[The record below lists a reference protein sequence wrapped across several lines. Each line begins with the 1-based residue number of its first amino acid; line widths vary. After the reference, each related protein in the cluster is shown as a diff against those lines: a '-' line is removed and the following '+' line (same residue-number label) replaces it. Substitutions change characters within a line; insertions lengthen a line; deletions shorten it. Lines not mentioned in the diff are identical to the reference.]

1 MTATGTSANAF
12 KRFFGARKTLRW
24 LVWASLAS
32 QILIVFTGGLVRLT
46 GSGLGCPTWPKC
58 TDDSLVNVPEQGIH
72 GFIEF
77 GNRLLTFVL
86 LVIAILTLVAC
97 WLAAK
102 HLRKYSVALIVGI
115 LAQAVLGG
123 ITVLFQLNPWI
134 VGGHFVLSGV
144 LIVIASV
151 LVWRFFSPRRVP
163 VAAGARN
170 LAPFTSF
177 FGAVTVMVGVLV
189 TGAGPHAGD
198 SAAARNGLALE
209 VWQHYHSYP
218 GYLLLALLFGTLFFQ
233 WRARELSSLPG
244 RVTAL
249 TLIVSVIQAV
259 IGIAQARLGVPAEL
273 VAAHILLA
281 AVLCSLLAFNQLANR
296 SR

>member
-102 HLRKYSVALIVGI
+102 HLRKYSIALIVGI

-198 SAAARNGLALE
+198 SAAARNGLELE

-218 GYLLLALLFGTLFFQ
+218 AYLTLGLVIFALALNRADKRNSNILKALLA
-233 WRARELSSLPG
+233 
-244 RVTAL
+244 AL
-249 TLIVSVIQAV
+249 VVQAA
-259 IGIAQARLGVPAEL
+259 IGVAQSRLGVPAVL
-273 VAAHILLA
+273 VGFHVAGA
-281 AVLCSLLAFNQLANR
+281 AVLCSMLWFQLFA
-296 SR
+296 SKAK